1 MGLGVCDGWKVEE
14 RGRGESPS
22 PKKICDARTHI
33 RPPPRNPDVRG
44 ASRIMASSVLN
55 RLEASALA
63 SSVLPTPG
71 GRWGVVE
78 GRGGEGAGRGGGR
91 VCLGAGARPRCEA
104 LVHAPAGAALPLFHS
119 PDGQVRGQS
128 GRQSA
133 HPWGRGTGSWR
144 WARWGPS
151 CPRGCAGSPRPPPPP
166 GRAWFGAGRG
176 DRGLTRGDAH
186 GARAEMCLLFGYKAH
201 RQK

>member
-1 MGLGVCDGWKVEE
+1 MCDGWKVEE

-78 GRGGEGAGRGGGR
+78 GRGGEGAGRGLRGGGR
-91 VCLGAGARPRCEA
+91 VCLGAGARPRCGA
-104 LVHAPAGAALPLFHS
+104 LVHAPAGAALPSFTPQTGKSEGS
-119 PDGQVRGQS
+119 PG
-128 GRQSA
+128 
-133 HPWGRGTGSWR
+133 
-144 WARWGPS
+144 
-151 CPRGCAGSPRPPPPP
+151 GSPRTRGAEEQEAGDGPV
-166 GRAWFGAGRG
+166 GVLHARAAALDRLGHRRHLGE
-176 DRGLTRGDAH
+176 RGLGQ
-186 GARAEMCLLFGYKAH
+186 GEVIGG
-201 RQK
+201 